1 MSYDYVIK
9 SELVIE
15 FINEKGAMC
24 KTITNRALKKEHLK
38 DYPDKD
44 SDDDEEIQL
53 KKYHEELERI
63 IKKYT
68 YKKTLFENNL
78 WIKASY
84 EKRYI
89 KDLKILCPDMVKI
102 VKVYK
107 NYTAW
112 KRF

>member
-1 MSYDYVIK
+1 MSFDYFVK
-9 SELVIE
+9 SELVID
-15 FINEKGAMC
+15 FIDEKGAMC
-24 KTITNRALKKEHLK
+24 KTITNRSLKKEHLK

-78 WIKASY
+78 WIKESY
-84 EKRYI
+84 EKRYT
-89 KDLKILCPDMVKI
+89 KNFKILCPNMVKI
-102 VKVYK
+102 EKVYK